1 MWRFAG
7 FHPWLSSLWGESRR
21 SPAGLR
27 RAVVWLGLT
36 VRSGRAPGKIPNG
49 GEGGLLFKALYR
61 SRERTN
67 EGDRHRTEQP
77 RLTATLCQLF
87 RCWGL
92 AAASPCFE

>member
-1 MWRFAG
+1 MTIAG
-7 FHPWLSSLWGESRR
+7 FHPWLSSLRGESRR

-27 RAVVWLGLT
+27 RVVWLGLT
-36 VRSGRAPGKIPNG
+36 VRSGRAPGEIPNG
-49 GEGGLLFKALYR
+49 GEGSLPFKHSTDR
-61 SRERTN
+61 GKKTK

-92 AAASPCFE
+92 AATSPCFE